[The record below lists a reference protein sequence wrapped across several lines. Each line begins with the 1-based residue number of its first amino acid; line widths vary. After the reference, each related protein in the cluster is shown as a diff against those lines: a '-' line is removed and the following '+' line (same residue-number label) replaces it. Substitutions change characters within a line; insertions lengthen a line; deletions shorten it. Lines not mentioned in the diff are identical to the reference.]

1 MNKVIEYIIR
11 AKDMTGTAI
20 SSATNKVKSFST
32 AVGSQLMNIKAGLD
46 MAMGAVRTFASA
58 FAAAIKEA
66 FRFEKAVSDFKVLLG
81 SVDQAKE
88 HIADLKQFA
97 ASTPL
102 TFGDLS
108 QASKLLLSFGA
119 DVEKVMP
126 SLKMLG
132 DISMGNA
139 QKFQGL
145 ALVFAQVQSAGKLMG
160 QDLLQMINQ
169 GFNPLT
175 IIAQETGKSVA
186 ELKDI
191 MSDGGIS
198 FEMVAEAMRIA
209 TSEGGLFN
217 GAMEE
222 SAKTGEGLMSTLED
236 NWTEA
241 VRTFGEAFS
250 GEAKGGI
257 QQLIDKLTELNE
269 NGSIEKWAKEAA
281 RWLGSF
287 VDGAKTVVGWIANI
301 YKYTGAADAVNMVQ
315 GVFKGT
321 MDAVG
326 GAVGAIA
333 GGGGIGDAWRS
344 ARENFNSA
352 VTREIAEDG
361 FYFKGA
367 SEDIGRKRGWIV
379 DEPPRNKPKDG
390 KPKDGKPKDGKPKDG
405 KGGKTLEEMFA
416 EIKKRLEEER
426 KKKEEEKA
434 AKEAEKHWKAYE
446 REMEKALR
454 EEERAREAAEREAAR
469 ERDRLWKAHIRQA
482 ETDLNALQTEQSNAE
497 AALAAAQDK
506 VRQAWGWYRDKD
518 SLKAQIEEEKAEAAA
533 QKQFEK
539 DFEKLKGRRRDWRTA
554 DNLSLDEEAVRRVG
568 VALEEERAALQYAK
582 ETAENTK
589 ELATTLEQLLEM
601 KEN

>member
-11 AKDMTGTAI
+11 AKDMTGSAI
-20 SSATNKVKSFST
+20 SSATNKVKSFSA

-46 MAMGAVRTFASA
+46 MAMGAVRMFASA

-66 FRFEKAVSDFKVLLG
+66 FRFEKAVTDFKVLLG

-97 ASTPL
+97 SSTPL

-175 IIAQETGKSVA
+175 IIAQETGRSVS

-198 FEMVAEAMRIA
+198 FDMVAEAMRIA

-217 GAMEE
+217 NAMEE

-236 NWTEA
+236 NWTET

-250 GEAKGGI
+250 DVSKGGL
-257 QQLIDKLTELNE
+257 QQLIDKLSELNE
-269 NGSIEKWAKEAA
+269 NGTIEEWAKNVAHWFSA
-281 RWLGSF
+281 V
-287 VDGAKTVVGWIANI
+287 VDGAKTVAGWISAI
-301 YKYTGAADAVNMVQ
+301 YKYSGLADVVNLAQGMGKGAL
-315 GVFKGT
+315 
-321 MDAVG
+321 DAVG

-333 GGGGIGDAWRS
+333 GGGGIGDAWRA
-344 ARENFNSA
+344 ARENFDSA
-352 VTREIAEDG
+352 VTRELAEDG
-361 FYFKGA
+361 FWLKDANEAF
-367 SEDIGRKRGWIV
+367 GRKRGWIV
-379 DEPPRNKPKDG
+379 DKP
-390 KPKDGKPKDGKPKDG
+390 
-405 KGGKTLEEMFA
+405 TA
-416 EIKKRLEEER
+416 
-426 KKKEEEKA
+426 KKKAKKAVSSKTSEMTGGGMSLSDMLAEGEAKAAEEAA
-434 AKEAEKHWKAYE
+434 AKEAEKYWKEYE

-454 EEERAREAAEREAAR
+454 EEERAREEAERNAAR
-469 ERDRLWKAHIRQA
+469 ERDRQWKAHIRQA
-482 ETDLNALQTEQSNAE
+482 QSDLNALQQEQANAE
-497 AALAAAQDK
+497 SALAAAQDK

-568 VALEEERAALQYAK
+568 IALEEEKAALEYARQ
-582 ETAENTK
+582 TAESSQQ
-589 ELATTLEQLLEM
+589 AAAALEAIQQAME
-601 KEN
+601 EG